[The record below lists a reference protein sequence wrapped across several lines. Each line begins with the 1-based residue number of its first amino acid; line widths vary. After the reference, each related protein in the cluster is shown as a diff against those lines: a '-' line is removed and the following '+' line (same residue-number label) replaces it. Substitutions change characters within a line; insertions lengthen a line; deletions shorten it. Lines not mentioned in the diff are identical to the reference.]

1 MLELS
6 DAKLELV
13 QIVARNEVQVLD
25 EAAQEPHRL
34 LARACPRA
42 AHARRQLAQQLLES
56 VDDA

>member
-25 EAAQEPHRL
+25 EAAEQRHRL
-34 LARACPRA
+34 LADPRA
-42 AHARRQLAQQLLES
+42 GTAHARGQLAE
-56 VDDA
+56 